1 MTSLLWD
8 LFGVR
13 KPIIAMLHLP
23 GLPGRPRHDRQAGMR
38 PIVDTVAR
46 DLAALQEAGVDGL
59 RAAEFMTAAKR
70 ARESAVNV

>member
-1 MTSLLWD
+1 
-8 LFGVR
+8 
-13 KPIIAMLHLP
+13 
-23 GLPGRPRHDRQAGMR
+23 MR

>member
-1 MTSLLWD
+1 MSPALRG
-8 LFGVR
+8 LFGVS